1 MMMDLKKH
9 NYPSLLTMQGHD
21 KSCPCMALV
30 SPMRWGIILL
40 IIFMFGTGCTATT
53 AQIIP
58 TERPTITPTFTT
70 EPTDTPEF
78 MVTMTNTPRPTPLGG
93 ATPTPLFG
101 PTRTPAPDAPT
112 PTRSANPNAPR
123 IEFFTSDSVA
133 VAPGEE
139 VTLFW
144 SIRGADTAVI
154 YQLSRTGERERL
166 WNVDT
171 AGNLT
176 ITTRNRD
183 RGQVQFTLSA
193 SNSTL
198 TSEQTLSIPL
208 ACPVQW
214 FFGPPPEECPDEN
227 AQESLIIE
235 QQFQS
240 GRMVYIGNTNTVYVL
255 FNDGDTP
262 KWLQFENLYD
272 PNIHPESQENFVPPP
287 NLYQPIG
294 ILGFVWRGND
304 TVRNRLQLATNV
316 QISFDGFFQ
325 TALTFNNTPSLYIS
339 STDATVLQLL
349 GNGSDWQI
357 ITAP

>member
-1 MMMDLKKH
+1 MRRL
-9 NYPSLLTMQGHD
+9 PTISLM
-21 KSCPCMALV
+21 
-30 SPMRWGIILL
+30 
-40 IIFMFGTGCTATT
+40 TGLFIGWMLSGCAATT

-58 TERPTITPTFTT
+58 TDPPTLTPTFTV
-70 EPTDTPEF
+70 EPTDTPS
-78 MVTMTNTPRPTPLGG
+78 VIITATSTPRPTPLGG

-112 PTRSANPNAPR
+112 PTRAFGPNDPR

-133 VAPGEE
+133 VAPGER

-144 SIRGADTAVI
+144 SARNASAVVI

-176 ITTRNRD
+176 ITTRTRD
-183 RGQVQFTLSA
+183 RGQVTFLLSA
-193 SNSTL
+193 SNNTL
-198 TSEQTLSIPL
+198 TAQQTLSIPL
-208 ACPVQW
+208 ACPIQW
-214 FFGPPPEECPDEN
+214 FFGPPPEECPEDE
-227 AQESLIIE
+227 AQQTRIIE

-240 GRMVYIGNTNTVYVL
+240 GRMIYIGNTNSVYVL
-255 FNDGDTP
+255 FNDGGSP
-262 KWLQFENLYD
+262 KWLRFDNRYD
-272 PNIHPESQENFVPPP
+272 PTIHPESQENFVPPP

-316 QISFDGFFQ
+316 QISFDGFIQ
-325 TALTFNNTPSLYIS
+325 TAFTFNNVPSLYIS
-339 STDATVLQLL
+339 STDATVLRLL
-349 GNGSDWQI
+349 GTGSDWQI

>member
-1 MMMDLKKH
+1 MIRKFQF
-9 NYPSLLTMQGHD
+9 N
-21 KSCPCMALV
+21 LV
-30 SPMRWGIILL
+30 GMIMCLMGVWIIN
-40 IIFMFGTGCTATT
+40 GCTATT

-70 EPTDTPEF
+70 EPTNTPEF
-78 MVTMTNTPRPTPLGG
+78 MVTLTNTPRPTPLGG

-101 PTRTPAPDAPT
+101 PTRTPAPDEPT
-112 PTRSANPNAPR
+112 PTRAVNPNAPR

-144 SIRGADTAVI
+144 SVRGADSTVI

-166 WNVDT
+166 WNVET

-183 RGQVQFTLSA
+183 RGQVIFLLSA
-193 SNSTL
+193 TNNVL
-198 TSEQTLSIPL
+198 TNEQTLSIPL

-214 FFGPPPEECPDEN
+214 FFGPPPEECPEED
-227 AQESLIIE
+227 AQQTLIIE

-240 GRMVYIGNTNTVYVL
+240 GRMVYIGNTNVVYVL
-255 FNDGDTP
+255 FNDGATP
-262 KWLQFENLYD
+262 KWLRFDNRYD
-272 PNIHPESQENFVPPP
+272 PAIHPESQENFVPPP

-294 ILGFVWRGND
+294 ILGFIWRGND

-316 QISFDGFFQ
+316 QISFDGFTQNAF
-325 TALTFNNTPSLYIS
+325 TFTNTPSLYIS

-349 GNGSDWQI
+349 GNGDDWQI